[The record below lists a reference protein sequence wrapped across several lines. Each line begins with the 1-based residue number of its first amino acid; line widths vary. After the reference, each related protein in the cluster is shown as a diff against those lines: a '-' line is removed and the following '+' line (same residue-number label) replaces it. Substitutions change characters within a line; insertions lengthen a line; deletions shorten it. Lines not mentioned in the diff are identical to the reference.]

1 MVHEES
7 ITTAH
12 AKLVMKA
19 IIDGDARMPAQ
30 IAEEHGLI
38 GGAKISDEVRNAVNL
53 TLQDP
58 EN

>member
-1 MVHEES
+1 
-7 ITTAH
+7 
-12 AKLVMKA
+12 MKA

-30 IAEEHGLI
+30 IAEEQGLI

-58 EN
+58 ENHEQI